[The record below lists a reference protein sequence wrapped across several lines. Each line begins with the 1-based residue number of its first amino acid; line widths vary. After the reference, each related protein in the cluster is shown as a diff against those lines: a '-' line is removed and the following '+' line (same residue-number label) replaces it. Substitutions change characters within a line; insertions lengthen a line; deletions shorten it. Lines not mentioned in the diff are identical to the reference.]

1 VITVALDAMGGDY
14 GPSYTVPAVVQAL
27 LHFPE
32 LNIQLVG
39 RESDINAELDAQTSI
54 LPRSIDR
61 DALLSRLTIHHCDHV
76 IANDAKPSAALR
88 NSRGSSM
95 RETIDLVARGD
106 ADAAVSG
113 GNTGALMALSKHG
126 IKMLPG
132 IERPALVSALPTQS
146 GQPVWL
152 LDLGAN
158 IDVDSDTLYQFA
170 IMGSA
175 LAEQHLAKVPK
186 VALLNIGAEA
196 SKGNDTIKS
205 CAMRLEQTHSINY
218 IGFIEGHEI
227 LLDKADVIV
236 CDGFAGNI
244 CLKTSEGIANLI
256 LNKLKQHFFGHP
268 VKKWL
273 ARILFASAL
282 KELKALNPDQY
293 NGASL
298 LGLRS
303 IVIKSHGSADK
314 TAIINAIGE
323 AVHEVK
329 RQIPQRISDGLET
342 VLLERH

>member
-1 VITVALDAMGGDY
+1 MITVAVDAMGGDY
-14 GPSYTVPAVVQAL
+14 GPSITVPAVVQAL

-39 RESDINAELDAQTSI
+39 RESELKPHLDAQASSI
-54 LPRSIDR
+54 PRSVDAE
-61 DALLSRLTIHHCDHV
+61 ALLSRVVIHHSDNV
-76 IANDAKPSAALR
+76 IANDAKPSVALR
-88 NSRGSSM
+88 QSRNTSM
-95 RETIDLVARGD
+95 RTALDLVAQSK

-113 GNTGALMALSKHG
+113 GNTGALMALSKHQ

-132 IERPALVSALPTQS
+132 VERPALVSALPTQT
-146 GQPVWL
+146 GKPVWL

-175 LAEQHLAKVPK
+175 LAEQHLARQPK

-205 CAMRLEQTHSINY
+205 CAARLEHTPNIEY

-256 LNKLKQHFFGHP
+256 LDKIRRQFFGHP
-268 VKKWL
+268 IKKWL
-273 ARILFASAL
+273 AKILFASAL

-342 VLLERH
+342 VLLERQ